1 MDLNDFAI
9 FRMMSGKMRWLG
21 QRQRVL
27 AENIANADT
36 PKYQARELK
45 QVDFRKSGPLNAF
58 RVQLART
65 HDGHIKGVGGDN
77 EFVRQKLR
85 KPYEVAP
92 TGNSVVLEEQV
103 LKWETAGDHRDDQP
117 YRKHIAMFKMA
128 LDRGGRYRYQ
138 NVNLIRRLVM
148 PSDLKTSMFVAASGM
163 RAQGARI
170 RTISENV
177 ANANSGPEKPGGEPY
192 RRRRLHSKT
201 CLIVLGRTVKVS
213 RLKEDKSDLDFIT
226 IRTIRRGQ
234 DAT

>member
-45 QVDFRKSGPLNAF
+45 QVDFRKPGPLNAF

-103 LKWETAGDHRDDQP
+103 LKVSETAGDHRLMTNL

-128 LDRGGRYRYQ
+128 LGRGG
-138 NVNLIRRLVM
+138 
-148 PSDLKTSMFVAASGM
+148 
-163 RAQGARI
+163 
-170 RTISENV
+170 
-177 ANANSGPEKPGGEPY
+177 
-192 RRRRLHSKT
+192 
-201 CLIVLGRTVKVS
+201 GR
-213 RLKEDKSDLDFIT
+213 
-226 IRTIRRGQ
+226 
-234 DAT
+234 